1 MSQVSSGPDGALY
14 DARVREAMTQFTDGG
29 DTLAFEAAAA
39 VRTAFHA
46 VERLRSHGTDS
57 RGLSSGALDIL
68 IRLSTSPDGM
78 APNAL
83 AQAGGV
89 SARNVTGLLD
99 TLQRDG
105 LVERSPDPADRRSIR
120 ATITP
125 AGQDWL
131 DAFRKPSQLAMAAV
145 FRGFSQEDLT
155 RLRHLCLR
163 LAENAGGITSA
174 STQQK

>member
-1 MSQVSSGPDGALY
+1 MSQVSTDPDGTLF
-14 DARVREAMTQFTDGG
+14 DARVRSAMSQFTDGG

-39 VRTAFHA
+39 VRTAFQA

-68 IRLSTSPDGM
+68 IQLSTAPDGM

-105 LVERSPDPADRRSIR
+105 LIERSPDPNDRRSIR

-125 AGQDWL
+125 TGREWL

-145 FRGFSQEDLT
+145 FRGFSQDELT
-155 RLRHLCLR
+155 QLRHLCLR
-163 LAENAGGITSA
+163 LAGNAGGITSA
-174 STQQK
+174 PHK